1 MISVVVG
8 LLADRQGNVLIAQ
21 RRAGTHMAGRWEFP
35 GGKRER
41 GESAFAALRREL
53 REELAIEVHAADPL
67 IVLEHEYPDRHV
79 QLDTWLISAWQG
91 SPRGCEG
98 QQLRWVAPRDLHTA
112 DLLEA
117 DAPIVDALIAR
128 IAG

>member
-8 LLADRQGNVLIAQ
+8 LLADRQGNILIAQ

-91 SPRGCEG
+91 EPRGCEG
-98 QQLRWVAPRDLHTA
+98 QLLRWVAPRDLHTA